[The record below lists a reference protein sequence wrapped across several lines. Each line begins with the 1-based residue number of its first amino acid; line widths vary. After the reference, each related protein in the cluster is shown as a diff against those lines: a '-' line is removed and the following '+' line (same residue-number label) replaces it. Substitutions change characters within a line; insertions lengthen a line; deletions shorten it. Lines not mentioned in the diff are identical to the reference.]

1 MEQSGSCCWA
11 ENLRL
16 LDLMK
21 AVATAER
28 VSALSLWKMVPV
40 MVVLAMM
47 VVMEFSQS
55 IFEVASPQTQVLLVC
70 AADFYSELSELI
82 LEVWISAVIVFSLCR
97 GHSHEEFLLLEIGN
111 KWTLLQCSRDPLVA
125 V

>member
-1 MEQSGSCCWA
+1 
-11 ENLRL
+11 
-16 LDLMK
+16 MK

-28 VSALSLWKMVPV
+28 VSALSLWKMVMVPM

-55 IFEVASPQTQVLLVC
+55 IFEVGSPQAQVLLAC

-82 LEVWISAVIVFSLCR
+82 LEL
-97 GHSHEEFLLLEIGN
+97 
-111 KWTLLQCSRDPLVA
+111 
-125 V
+125 